1 MSLPEGDHCLKC
13 KHRASCLLPQK
24 IEGKICGWYNA
35 EVERFVKRER
45 PKHRIL
51 GS

>member
-1 MSLPEGDHCLKC
+1 
-13 KHRASCLLPQK
+13 LPQK
-24 IEGKICGWYNA
+24 IEGKVCGWYNA

-45 PKHRIL
+45 VKHRIL